1 MANQAQVTAR
11 VVSGRSP
18 SRWKLSRCTSVTTS
32 VTVVNTN
39 TAGTAMRAPDHR
51 AARAAPTS
59 SPRPHRAL
67 EPAGV
72 RRGADD
78 EEQPGGGDDLGRAL
92 VEVRDLDLGE
102 RVVDRG
108 TADDGHPVDDVDV
121 VCASD
126 LLDQVVG
133 HALHQARATD
143 E

>member
-59 SPRPHRAL
+59 SP
-67 EPAGV
+67 
-72 RRGADD
+72 
-78 EEQPGGGDDLGRAL
+78 
-92 VEVRDLDLGE
+92 
-102 RVVDRG
+102 
-108 TADDGHPVDDVDV
+108 TADQYDAPRNTAVMGESIV
-121 VCASD
+121 
-126 LLDQVVG
+126 
-133 HALHQARATD
+133 QAK
-143 E
+143 